1 MGDQTNISR
10 LNIRRD
16 TMALTQRRGSTFAT
30 NQRRRSSDGGAGAF
44 SSRTSFATS
53 SGRGSYVN
61 GYDYDNNGYD
71 DNEDDM
77 EVIPRNR
84 SRTSVS
90 FVADDDDRGSMES
103 SL

>member
-1 MGDQTNISR
+1 MKRKLWPIC
-10 LNIRRD
+10 
-16 TMALTQRRGSTFAT
+16 
-30 NQRRRSSDGGAGAF
+30 
-44 SSRTSFATS
+44 

-71 DNEDDM
+71 DNDDDM
-77 EVIPRNR
+77 EVTPRNR

>member
-1 MGDQTNISR
+1 M
-10 LNIRRD
+10 
-16 TMALTQRRGSTFAT
+16 
-30 NQRRRSSDGGAGAF
+30 
-44 SSRTSFATS
+44 S

-61 GYDYDNNGYD
+61 GYDYENNGYD

-77 EVIPRNR
+77 EVTPRNR

>member
-1 MGDQTNISR
+1 MC
-10 LNIRRD
+10 
-16 TMALTQRRGSTFAT
+16 
-30 NQRRRSSDGGAGAF
+30 
-44 SSRTSFATS
+44 
-53 SGRGSYVN
+53 SGRGSYAN

-71 DNEDDM
+71 DDDM
-77 EVIPRNR
+77 EVTPRNR

>member
-1 MGDQTNISR
+1 MTENYYYNDPHH
-10 LNIRRD
+10 L
-16 TMALTQRRGSTFAT
+16 
-30 NQRRRSSDGGAGAF
+30 
-44 SSRTSFATS
+44 S

-61 GYDYDNNGYD
+61 GYDYENNGYD
-71 DNEDDM
+71 DNGDDM
-77 EVIPRNR
+77 EVTPRNR

>member
-1 MGDQTNISR
+1 MFQHI
-10 LNIRRD
+10 
-16 TMALTQRRGSTFAT
+16 
-30 NQRRRSSDGGAGAF
+30 
-44 SSRTSFATS
+44 S

-77 EVIPRNR
+77 ADYTPRNR
-84 SRTSVS
+84 RTSVS
-90 FVADDDDRGSMES
+90 FVVDDDDKGSMES